1 MEKPN
6 ELTIVAALSACAQL
20 GALKDGIAVHE
31 FARTLG
37 MEYNVRVCNTL
48 IDMYSKCGSLSRAL
62 EVFYSSMAI
71 QMEKLATLVVALQ
84 GNLAQVDKL
93 AASLGQVEQLKAS
106 FATL

>member
-71 QMEKLATLVVALQ
+71 QMAQQ